1 MDPNVEPAI
10 RSNYNR
16 IYTGWNFLRKCI
28 LYDHFNSSQGRQQL
42 WNILCKKK
50 IKMQY
55 SKIKVNIVY
64 VCKIT
69 TQGSIAQW

>member
-42 WNILCKKK
+42 
-50 IKMQY
+50 
-55 SKIKVNIVY
+55 
-64 VCKIT
+64 
-69 TQGSIAQW
+69 